1 MTLRRF
7 RFIPAIFVTLL
18 LTACVEYEGLY
29 QPSCIAYEGDTIE
42 LRNGHFE
49 WRRFTDQRS
58 VDANG
63 NIIEPFPDYPKSGKY
78 SLDAGKMSF
87 LTNEGAQ
94 LDDRFLIEVDG
105 QFYLLTN
112 QQHSD
117 YLLKNELPRC
127 ALKRTDAA
135 A

>member
-7 RFIPAIFVTLL
+7 GFIPAIVATLL
-18 LTACVEYEGLY
+18 LMACAEYEGLY
-29 QPSCIAYEGDTIE
+29 QPSCIAYEGETIE

-58 VDANG
+58 VDADG

-78 SLDAGKMSF
+78 NRDAAKLSF
-87 LTNEGAQ
+87 LTNDGAQ
-94 LDDRFLIEVDG
+94 LDDRFLIDVDG
-105 QFYLLTN
+105 QFYLLTK

-117 YLLKNELPRC
+117 YLAKNAVPRC
-127 ALKRTDAA
+127 ALRRTDAA
-135 A
+135 G